1 MRVLVVDDETPARER
16 LRLMLAEIPGTTCVG
31 EAGSGP
37 EALEL
42 VARER
47 PDALLLDIRLPGMSG
62 LEVARHAAAFE
73 TPPAI
78 VFTTAYDQHALE
90 AFDAQAVGYLLKP
103 VRIEKLAAALA
114 RARQLARRQ
123 VEDLVGTVAAARRR
137 THLAIRARE
146 QLRLVPVHEV
156 LCFVADMKYVTVR
169 HVHGEDLIDE
179 SLKALEEEFGDEFLR
194 VHRNALV
201 AVRHIESI
209 ERQGEGQCSVRLR
222 HGGGAIQ
229 VSRRLVADVLR
240 RFKPQAP

>member
-1 MRVLVVDDETPARER
+1 MRVLIVDDEAPARER
-16 LRLMLAEIPGTTCVG
+16 LRLLLAEIPGAACIG
-31 EAGSGP
+31 EAGTGP

-42 VARER
+42 AARER
-47 PDALLLDIRLPGMSG
+47 PDAVLLDIRLPGMSG
-62 LEVARHAAAFE
+62 LEVARHVSAFE

-90 AFDAQAVGYLLKP
+90 AFEAQAVGYLLKP
-103 VRIEKLAAALA
+103 VRAEKLAAALE
-114 RARQLARRQ
+114 RARQLTRRQ
-123 VEDLVGTVAAARRR
+123 VEDLGGDAPAARRR
-137 THLAIRARE
+137 THLAIRVRD

-156 LCFVADMKYVTVR
+156 LCFIAEMKYVTVR
-169 HVHGEDLIDE
+169 HVHGEELLDE
-179 SLKALEEEFGDEFLR
+179 SLKALEEEFGDDFLR

-222 HGGGAIQ
+222 HGGGEIQ

-240 RFKPQAP
+240 RFKPQA